1 MALTNVYTGSN
12 GTLTLANEDT
22 PEGADA
28 NIVIS
33 AYQVQTV
40 GRVTGIQICVQ
51 TDLEEFHEIGRR
63 HAVSLH
69 PGNIHISGKIDRAYI
84 NGAMLFLLQGQGS
97 APTLVDE
104 VANPYVQPTFNMTV
118 ALKDPAFP
126 GNSATL
132 EIGKVK
138 FQNWS
143 YSMPEED
150 FVMENVTFKAI
161 SIRVL
166 DREASAGG
174 GGGEPTALAPQFG
187 DSTATA

>member
-1 MALTNVYTGSN
+1 MPLTNVYTGSN

-22 PEGADA
+22 PEGQDA
-28 NIVIS
+28 SLVIT

-40 GRVTGIQICVQ
+40 GRVTGAQICVQ

-69 PGNIHISGKIDRAYI
+69 PGDIHISGKIDRAYI
-84 NGAMLFLLQGQGS
+84 NGAMLFLLQGRGS

-104 VANPYVQPTFNMTV
+104 IANPYVQPTFNMTI

-126 GNSATL
+126 GNSVSL
-132 EIGKVK
+132 EVGKVK
-138 FQNWS
+138 FQSWS

-150 FVMENVTFKAI
+150 FVMENVTFKAV
-161 SIRVL
+161 SIRVV
-166 DREASAGG
+166 DAEAPAG
-174 GGGEPTALAPQFG
+174 GGGEPTALVPQFG
-187 DSTATA
+187 GGTATA